1 MKKIISIITI
11 GFLLSATACTK
22 RRSTIASSEN
32 PVTEIQS
39 KAKIEFSTSIV
50 ISSTDVIMFPLN
62 LNGEKYESYERGG
75 GLSYW
80 NIVFHNVTTGKNEL
94 LTRNKLIISNIQIGN
109 QKKVY
114 NQPLLLSDQFIYYE
128 VTNADFDGDKQLTL
142 KDPRKLFIS
151 GLDGQSFIQISPE
164 KHSISSWKIDEK
176 HNLILMNALRDTNNN
191 EEFDGKDEVEYFTY
205 NLKTA
210 TIDPVFDEAFKQKL
224 SELAKKVL

>member
-1 MKKIISIITI
+1 MKNIISIITI
-11 GFLLSATACTK
+11 GLLLSATACTK

-32 PVTEIQS
+32 PVTEIHS

-62 LNGEKYESYERGG
+62 LNGEKYDSYERGG

-80 NIVFHNVTTGKNEL
+80 NIVFHNITTGKNEL

-114 NQPLLLSDQFIYYE
+114 NQPLLLSDRFIYYE
-128 VTNADFDGDKQLTL
+128 VTNSDFDGDKQLTL

-151 GLDGQSFIQISPE
+151 GLDGRSFIQISPE

-176 HNLILMNALRDTNNN
+176 HDLILMNALRDTDNN